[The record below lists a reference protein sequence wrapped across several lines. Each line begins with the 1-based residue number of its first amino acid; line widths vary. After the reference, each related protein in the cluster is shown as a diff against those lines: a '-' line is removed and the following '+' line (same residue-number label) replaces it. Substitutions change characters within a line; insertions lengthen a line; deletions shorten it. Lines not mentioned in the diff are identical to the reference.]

1 MADDETSALPGQP
14 LMAAV
19 ARHSGGEPLRLASV
33 VFWNIEEAGL
43 RFRLTA
49 LARRPARTTGNAGD
63 NATVSATADA
73 QVGRFTCDVG
83 VIAVGERRVFRLR
96 LGKAPMVGA
105 SAAEATLP
113 ADLLANFPRDF
124 FADQIAT
131 IRPLSVAVHGDRL
144 YIRALGRG
152 QFDLAMRTLG
162 WYSGDL
168 AVGAETIAAAVR
180 TLTTWPAPED
190 AIAAIVTAPDD
201 GALDPALADR
211 DYAEAFVGA
220 CERQPPEV
228 RRALILAAH
237 AGSRPL
243 QNLVDRSIRAGA
255 LAPRTIF
262 ATAAFC
268 AVLILGGGAAIIFLG
283 SGLVTATPEA
293 HGRLSIL
300 ASFNKF
306 GLIAAVSIFG
316 FASIIA
322 GIALVARGWR
332 YIDARGAER
341 RMFTHGGRLGDAL
354 GGRRDG
360 LLGLAVLRGPALAP
374 PEWHDV
380 EATATADPAF
390 ADRLG
395 AAILAMPAADGDVF
409 LAAAPAG
416 LRTFLI
422 RALLAPKNLAHGP
435 AAQIAV
441 AAWLVCLVAG
451 VIGAVTEPPQAA
463 MSTTD
468 WLLLLVG
475 AGALPAIMLA
485 VTQARRWLL
494 RRRLMRLL

>member
-19 ARHSGGEPLRLASV
+19 ARYAGGEPLRLASV
-33 VFWNIEEAGL
+33 VFWNITQAGL
-43 RFRLTA
+43 RSRLSA
-49 LARRPARTTGNAGD
+49 LVRRPARTAD
-63 NATVSATADA
+63 NATGDA
-73 QVGRFTCDVG
+73 PVGRFTCDVG

-96 LGKAPMVGA
+96 LGNAPMIGA
-105 SAAEATLP
+105 SAGEATLP
-113 ADLLANFPRDF
+113 AALLAAFPREF

-152 QFDLAMRTLG
+152 QFDLAMRTVG
-162 WYSGDL
+162 WYGGNL

-180 TLTTWPAPED
+180 TLAAWPAPED
-190 AIAAIVTAPDD
+190 AIAAIVTAPD
-201 GALDPALADR
+201 AAPDPSLAGALADR

-220 CERQPPEV
+220 CERQPPDV

-237 AGSRPL
+237 AGPKSL
-243 QNLVDRSIRAGA
+243 QSLVDRSIRAGA

-268 AVLILGGGAAIIFLG
+268 ALLILGGGAATVFLG
-283 SGLVTATPEA
+283 SGLVTAAPDA

-322 GIALVARGWR
+322 GIALVMRGWR

-341 RMFTHGGRLGDAL
+341 RLFTHGDRLGDAL

-360 LLGLAVLRGPALAP
+360 LLALAALRGPTLAP
-374 PEWHDV
+374 PEWREV

-390 ADRLG
+390 ADRLC
-395 AAILAMPAADGDVF
+395 AAVLAMPAAEGDAF
-409 LAAAPAG
+409 LAAAPAA
-416 LRTFLI
+416 LKAFLI
-422 RALLAPKNLAHGP
+422 RALLARKSVAHAP

-441 AAWLVCLVAG
+441 TAWIACLVAG

-468 WLLLLVG
+468 WLLLLAG
-475 AGALPAIMLA
+475 AGALPAILLA
-485 VTQARRWLL
+485 VAQARRWLL
-494 RRRLMRLL
+494 RRRLMRRL